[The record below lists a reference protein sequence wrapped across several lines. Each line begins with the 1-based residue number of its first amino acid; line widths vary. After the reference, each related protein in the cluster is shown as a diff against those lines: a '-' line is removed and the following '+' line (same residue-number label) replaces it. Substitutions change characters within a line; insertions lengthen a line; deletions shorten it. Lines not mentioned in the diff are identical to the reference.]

1 MKWPGNPWSAAGVAA
16 AVDWICFSTALS
28 CASWRADRETFWG
41 SWTLRRAERS
51 SDPVTAEVYGST
63 GATVKEISDIS
74 DTLRNWESIN
84 CWKSLLRT
92 RGRADSWMITSSLV
106 QWGIIAATEE
116 WRESPASTSVTGVEI
131 A

>member
-1 MKWPGNPWSAAGVAA
+1 MKWTGNPWSATRVASS
-16 AVDWICFSTALS
+16 VYSICFSTALS
-28 CASWRADRETFWG
+28 CASWRSDRENFWG
-41 SWTLRRAERS
+41 SWTLRRRERS
-51 SDPVTAEVYGST
+51 SDPVTAEVSGST

-106 QWGIIAATEE
+106 QGGIIAATDECGE
-116 WRESPASTSVTGVEI
+116 TARDIRARGVEI